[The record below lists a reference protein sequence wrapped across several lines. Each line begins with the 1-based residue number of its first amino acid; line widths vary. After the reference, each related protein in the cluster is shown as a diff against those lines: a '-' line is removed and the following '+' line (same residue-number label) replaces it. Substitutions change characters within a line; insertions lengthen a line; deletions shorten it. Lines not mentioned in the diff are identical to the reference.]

1 MRLPAD
7 RIRID
12 VFLHR
17 QSPDIAEAVARSL
30 EQREGLSEKE
40 DGWNAGAGDQGIMT
54 GFACQETPS
63 LMPMPV
69 VLANRI
75 VRELSACRKSGYIA
89 GILPDGKAQV
99 TVEYEDGEPV
109 RLSLVLCQEKVQV
122 KSELFLQHS
131 IPLILPIL
139 PSFLISAHT
148 HSRIR
153 LVIDIHNDCVF
164 GLYCK
169 MSLCIQIP
177 VCVHAHSLIF

>member
-1 MRLPAD
+1 MLPQLQN
-7 RIRID
+7 RGLYRVVPENP
-12 VFLHR
+12 VFYLAK
-17 QSPDIAEAVARSL
+17 DIKRVGGAEMNKTMFTRM
-30 EQREGLSEKE
+30 
-40 DGWNAGAGDQGIMT
+40 AGAV
-54 GFACQETPS
+54 FS
-63 LMPMPV
+63 LGGCYAV
-69 VLANRI
+69 YNTRASV
-75 VRELSACRKSGYIA
+75 
-89 GILPDGKAQV
+89 
-99 TVEYEDGEPV
+99 
-109 RLSLVLCQEKVQV
+109 VLCQEKVQV